1 MAPEQLT
8 GRVVQYRFLLHGWQT
23 GVIRGASSA
32 AGRASTRGASR
43 SFDIEFDDATKL
55 TGKDAVPLYASEYG
69 KDNRWVLLGGDAL
82 PAPPDGFRL
91 VETDAAPKEVDADYL
106 KKLVGDNTK
115 EDADNLIM
123 FNWGE
128 QYGWHASRFVGY
140 TRPSK
145 AAAKT
150 KAREGVKTLWVNG
163 RVQIISLEE
172 GDRAEAQDVDL
183 HRAEYGTKWMLAQRG
198 E

>member
-1 MAPEQLT
+1 MEPEQLT

-91 VETDAAPKEVDADYL
+91 VETDAAPKEVDADFL

-123 FNWGE
+123 FNWG
-128 QYGWHASRFVGY
+128 GAVRL
-140 TRPSK
+140 
-145 AAAKT
+145 
-150 KAREGVKTLWVNG
+150 ARLALRRLYQAQQGRRQGEG
-163 RVQIISLEE
+163 E
-172 GDRAEAQDVDL
+172 G
-183 HRAEYGTKWMLAQRG
+183 RG
-198 E
+198 EDAAGERSRADYQPGGGRSCRGTGGGSAPC